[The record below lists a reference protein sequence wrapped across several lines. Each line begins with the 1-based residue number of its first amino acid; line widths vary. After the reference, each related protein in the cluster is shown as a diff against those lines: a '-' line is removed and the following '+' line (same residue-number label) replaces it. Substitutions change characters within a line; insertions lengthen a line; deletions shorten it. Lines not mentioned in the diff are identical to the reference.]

1 MRAAIFSG
9 LMLAVA
15 VLAAPA
21 LANAEGRLEG
31 KTYDVMVTMP
41 NGRQEENTYS
51 FGNGNLKSAGCAI
64 NGYPAAPYT
73 AKTSGNVTT
82 VTAVLKNNRGDSRTV
97 DATIVGN
104 QMSGTVNI
112 SKDGETSKWTFA
124 PLEAAGT
131 AAPKK
136 Q

>member
-1 MRAAIFSG
+1 MRTAIFSG
-9 LMLAVA
+9 VMLAA
-15 VLAAPA
+15 AALAAPA
-21 LANAEGRLEG
+21 LANAEGTLDG
-31 KTYDVMVTMP
+31 KSYEVMVTMP
-41 NGRQEENTYS
+41 NGRHEENTYS
-51 FGNGNLKSAGCAI
+51 FEDGNLKSAACATS
-64 NGYPAAPYT
+64 GYPAAPYT

-97 DATIVGN
+97 NATIVGN
-104 QMSGTVNI
+104 RMSGTVNAN
-112 SKDGETSKWTFA
+112 KDGETSKWTFA